1 MKELKSY
8 IFESSNSDSK
18 IVFRKSVFND
28 FFKNKQFEITVNG
41 EKINIINITFDRKTE
56 RGNELFRFNYDMK
69 SQIQIEENSNSD
81 FYYQIT
87 CEIIKY
93 IFDTIFGENNW
104 NDFFKLGSVDTYKVH
119 GRLEGTSGLYKT
131 LPIKNNDTTQDSV
144 CLYYENN
151 EFKTESKS
159 KKAKSL
165 YIPLNQF
172 NNLYIANQHDAYY
185 GKITIGRKT
194 VTPNKILNLNNPIKF
209 DNLNIDNLNIDN
221 IFKSQTDK
229 HVCFCKNYLANFIN
243 KLKLLNFNEIIKD
256 DDTINKNELAKIE
269 ITVEKEHFIFND
281 ESNNF
286 ILSDKDL
293 DNFFNDFG
301 EVLSGVF
308 MLFCFG
314 KDNALLE
321 FPDGGNNPFAD
332 FYINIG
338 ETKYS
343 FSAKHDDGAACS
355 IKNFTQKSSEDQQ
368 SLDKNTE
375 DIFGIFND
383 EKNSVI
389 DTIIQLANFYKD
401 KTNVQDKKQNDAAN
415 ILMDLSKYMLNPEN
429 NTNNIDNKKNA
440 DIEFTEEL
448 FTKFRK
454 KIIEEYNKTNDS
466 NILKTYFEKL
476 NYTPKRELNKINY
489 NKNDFLLYPLKS
501 FLCTVLNKD
510 TLFIDNIRGNCKNLA
525 KHYQIYIK
533 HKNNSYNTLQ
543 FEIIDLTK
551 SDTYN
556 INIVNGGDINNV
568 NNQSFRLKFK
578 QIKQN

>member
-18 IVFRKSVFND
+18 IVFRKSDFNK

-41 EKINIINITFDRKTE
+41 EKINIKNIRFDRKTE

-69 SQIQIEENSNSD
+69 SQIQIEENGNSD

-104 NDFFKLGSVDTYKVH
+104 NDFFKLGSVDTYKVN

-151 EFKTESKS
+151 EFKTEVKS

-194 VTPNKILNLNNPIKF
+194 VTPNKILKSNPIELDNLNN
-209 DNLNIDNLNIDN
+209 DNLNIDN
-221 IFKSQTDK
+221 IFKPQTDEYTAK
-229 HVCFCKNYLANFIN
+229 YINFCKNYLTNFIN
-243 KLKLLNFNEIIKD
+243 KLKLLDFDKIIEIDKD
-256 DDTINKNELAKIE
+256 NNITVNKNELSKIE

-301 EVLSGVF
+301 EVLNGVF
-308 MLFCFG
+308 MLFCFE
-314 KDNALLE
+314 KNDASLE
-321 FPDGGNNPFAD
+321 FPEGGNNPFAD
-332 FYINIG
+332 FYINIDKNN
-338 ETKYS
+338 KYY

-355 IKNFTQKSSEDQQ
+355 IKNFTQKSSKDTQ
-368 SLDKNTE
+368 K
-375 DIFGIFND
+375 IFGIFKLLPVGSN
-383 EKNSVI
+383 
-389 DTIIQLANFYKD
+389 A
-401 KTNVQDKKQNDAAN
+401 
-415 ILMDLSKYMLNPEN
+415 LSYS
-429 NTNNIDNKKNA
+429 
-440 DIEFTEEL
+440 
-448 FTKFRK
+448 
-454 KIIEEYNKTNDS
+454 KIS
-466 NILKTYFEKL
+466 WFA
-476 NYTPKRELNKINY
+476 
-489 NKNDFLLYPLKS
+489 S
-501 FLCTVLNKD
+501 S
-510 TLFIDNIRGNCKNLA
+510 
-525 KHYQIYIK
+525 QI
-533 HKNNSYNTLQ
+533 
-543 FEIIDLTK
+543 
-551 SDTYN
+551 
-556 INIVNGGDINNV
+556 
-568 NNQSFRLKFK
+568 
-578 QIKQN
+578 

>member
-8 IFESSNSDSK
+8 IFESSHDDSK

-28 FFKNKQFEITVNG
+28 FFNNKQFEIAVNG
-41 EKINIINITFDRKTE
+41 EKINIINVTFDRKTE
-56 RGNELFRFNYDMK
+56 RGNELFRFNYDIE
-69 SQIQIEENSNSD
+69 SQIPENTKYD
-81 FYYQIT
+81 AYQIT

-93 IFDTIFGENNW
+93 VFDTIFGENNW
-104 NDFFKLGSVDTYKVH
+104 NDFFKLGGPNTYSVK
-119 GRLEGTSGLYKT
+119 GRIEGTSGLYKT

-151 EFKTESKS
+151 EFKTEPNS
-159 KKAKSL
+159 KKAKKIL
-165 YIPLNQF
+165 YIPLNKF

-185 GKITIGRKT
+185 GNITIGRKV
-194 VTPNKILNLNNPIKF
+194 VTPNKTLNINEITL
-209 DNLNIDNLNIDN
+209 DNLKNIDN
-221 IFKSQTDK
+221 IFDSNPNKCIS
-229 HVCFCKNYLANFIN
+229 FCKNYLTNFIN
-243 KLKLLNFNEIIKD
+243 KLQLLNFDKIIEIDKENNI
-256 DDTINKNELAKIE
+256 TIHNDELEKIE
-269 ITVEKEHFIFND
+269 ITIEKEHFIFND

-286 ILSDKDL
+286 RLNDKDL

-301 EVLSGVF
+301 EVLSGFF
-308 MLFCFG
+308 MLFVFG
-314 KDNALLE
+314 KNNTSSSVSLK
-321 FPDGGNNPFAD
+321 FPNGGNNPFAD

-338 ETKYS
+338 KTEYS

-355 IKNFTQKSSEDQQ
+355 IKNFTQQ

-375 DIFGIFND
+375 DIFKILNNKD
-383 EKNSVI
+383 NSVI

-401 KTNVQDKKQNDAAN
+401 KTNVQDTKQNGAAKTL
-415 ILMDLSKYMLNPEN
+415 IDLSKYMLNPEN
-429 NTNNIDNKKNA
+429 NTNNIDNKKNIN
-440 DIEFTEEL
+440 IEFTEEL
-448 FTKFRK
+448 FTKFRE
-454 KIIEEYNKTNDS
+454 KIREEYNKTNDS
-466 NILKTYFEKL
+466 NILNTYFEKL
-476 NYTPKRELNKINY
+476 NYTPKRGLNKINY

-501 FLCTVLNKD
+501 FLCLLLNKD

-533 HKNNSYNTLQ
+533 HKNNSYNTLK

-578 QIKQN
+578 QKK

>member
-8 IFESSNSDSK
+8 IFESSNDDSK

-28 FFKNKQFEITVNG
+28 FFNNKQFEITING

-56 RGNELFRFNYDMK
+56 RGNELFRFNYDIE
-69 SQIQIEENSNSD
+69 SQIPENTKYD
-81 FYYQIT
+81 AYQIT
-87 CEIIKY
+87 CGIIKY

-104 NDFFKLGSVDTYKVH
+104 NDFFKLGSPDTYSVK
-119 GRLEGTSGLYKT
+119 GRIEGTSGLYKT

-151 EFKTESKS
+151 EFKTEPKS
-159 KKAKSL
+159 KKAKKIL
-165 YIPLNQF
+165 YIPLNKF

-185 GKITIGRKT
+185 GNITIGRKK
-194 VTPNKILNLNNPIKF
+194 VTPNKTLNLNKITLN
-209 DNLNIDNLNIDN
+209 NLKNIDN
-221 IFKSQTDK
+221 IFNSKPDK
-229 HVCFCKNYLANFIN
+229 CISFCKNYLTNFIN
-243 KLKLLNFNEIIKD
+243 KLQLLNFNKIIEIDKD
-256 DDTINKNELAKIE
+256 NNITINKNELSKIE

-301 EVLSGVF
+301 EVLNGVF
-308 MLFCFG
+308 MLFCFE
-314 KDNALLE
+314 KDDALLE
-321 FPDGGNNPFAD
+321 FPEGGNNPFAD
-332 FYINIG
+332 FYIYID
-338 ETKYS
+338 ETKTTYS

-375 DIFGIFND
+375 DIFDIFNN

-415 ILMDLSKYMLNPEN
+415 TLTDLSKYMLNPEN
-429 NTNNIDNKKNA
+429 NTNNINNKKNV
-440 DIEFTEEL
+440 DVEFTEEL
-448 FTKFRK
+448 FTKFRE
-454 KIIEEYNKTNDS
+454 KIREEYNKTNDS
-466 NILKTYFEKL
+466 NILNTYFEKL
-476 NYTPKRELNKINY
+476 NYTPKRGLNKINY

-510 TLFIDNIRGNCKNLA
+510 ESFIKPIRGNCKNLA

-533 HKNNSYNTLQ
+533 HKNNSYNTLK
-543 FEIIDLTK
+543 FEIIDLTE

-578 QIKQN
+578 PN

>member
-8 IFESSNSDSK
+8 IFESSNDDSK

-28 FFKNKQFEITVNG
+28 FFNNKQFEITING

-69 SQIQIEENSNSD
+69 SQVQIEENSNGD

-131 LPIKNNDTTQDSV
+131 LPIRNNDTTQDSV

-151 EFKTESKS
+151 EFKTEPKS
-159 KKAKSL
+159 KKAKKSL

-194 VTPNKILNLNNPIKF
+194 VIPNNILEPKISITLKDLNK
-209 DNLNIDNLNIDN
+209 DNLNINN
-221 IFKSQTDK
+221 IFKQNPDK
-229 HVCFCKNYLANFIN
+229 PNADKCISFCKNYLTNFIN
-243 KLKLLNFNEIIKD
+243 KLKLLNFNEIIDENNGIDQDK
-256 DDTINKNELAKIE
+256 LAKIE

-308 MLFCFG
+308 MLFAF
-314 KDNALLE
+314 KNNKASLK
-321 FPDGGNNPFAD
+321 FPEGGNNPFAD
-332 FYINIG
+332 FYIEIN
-338 ETKYS
+338 ENSENNKYY

-355 IKNFTQKSSEDQQ
+355 IKNFTQKSLETT
-368 SLDKNTE
+368 K
-375 DIFGIFND
+375 DIFDIFNNKD
-383 EKNSVI
+383 NSVI

-401 KTNVQDKKQNDAAN
+401 KKDINN
-415 ILMDLSKYMLNPEN
+415 SKNTLNELLDHMYQIVHN
-429 NTNNIDNKKNA
+429 EETTDN
-440 DIEFTEEL
+440 IEFTKDL
-448 FTKFRK
+448 FTDFRD
-454 KIIEEYNKTNDS
+454 KINDD
-466 NILKTYFEKL
+466 ILDKYFRIL
-476 NYTPKRELNKINY
+476 NYKSKQDKSKINY
-489 NKNDFLLYPLKS
+489 KKTDFLLYPLKS
-501 FLCTVLNKD
+501 FLCKVLNKD
-510 TLFIDNIRGNCKNLA
+510 VQFIGNIHDNCHNLNKNTSNENTNE
-525 KHYQIYIK
+525 KNRHYQIYIK
-533 HKNNSYNTLQ
+533 HKNNSYNTLK
-543 FEIIDLTK
+543 FEIIDLET
-551 SDTYN
+551 DIYN
-556 INIVNGGDINNV
+556 ISIVNGGDINNV

-578 QIKQN
+578 PN

>member
-8 IFESSNSDSK
+8 IFESSNDDSK
-18 IVFRKSVFND
+18 IVFKKSVFND
-28 FFKNKQFEITVNG
+28 FFNNKQFEITVNG

-69 SQIQIEENSNSD
+69 SQIQVENSDGD

-104 NDFFKLGSVDTYKVH
+104 NDFFKLGSIDTYKVH

-131 LPIKNNDTTQDSV
+131 LPIKNNDTTQDSI

-159 KKAKSL
+159 KKAKKSL
-165 YIPLNQF
+165 YIPLNKF

-194 VTPNKILNLNNPIKF
+194 VTPNKILNINNSIKLNDLKK
-209 DNLNIDNLNIDN
+209 DNLNIDN
-221 IFKSQTDK
+221 IFNSKNDK
-229 HVCFCKNYLANFIN
+229 CISFCKNYLTNFIN
-243 KLKLLNFNEIIKD
+243 KLQLLNFDKIIDENDSIDQEKL
-256 DDTINKNELAKIE
+256 EKIE

-308 MLFCFG
+308 MLFAF
-314 KDNALLE
+314 KNNNASLE
-321 FPDGGNNPFAD
+321 FPEGGNNPFAD

-338 ETKYS
+338 KTKYS
-343 FSAKHDDGAACS
+343 FSAKHDGGAACS
-355 IKNFTQKSSEDQQ
+355 IKNFTQKSLE
-368 SLDKNTE
+368 NTK
-375 DIFGIFND
+375 DIFDIFNN

-401 KTNVQDKKQNDAAN
+401 KKDINNSKNKLNELLNYMYSIVPNKETPNNKFTKDLFTEFRDKISDDKINDYILLDKYFEILNYKSKQDK
-415 ILMDLSKYMLNPEN
+415 
-429 NTNNIDNKKNA
+429 
-440 DIEFTEEL
+440 
-448 FTKFRK
+448 
-454 KIIEEYNKTNDS
+454 
-466 NILKTYFEKL
+466 
-476 NYTPKRELNKINY
+476 NKINY
-489 NKNDFLLYPLKS
+489 TKTDFLLYPLKS
-501 FLCTVLNKD
+501 FLCKVLNMDKP
-510 TLFIDNIRGNCKNLA
+510 FIDNIHDNCKELND
-525 KHYQIYIK
+525 HYQIYIK
-533 HKNNSYNTLQ
+533 HKNNSYNTLK

-578 QIKQN
+578 QN

>member
-1 MKELKSY
+1 MKYEWIKEFCDDL
-8 IFESSNSDSK
+8 
-18 IVFRKSVFND
+18 FN
-28 FFKNKQFEITVNG
+28 
-41 EKINIINITFDRKTE
+41 
-56 RGNELFRFNYDMK
+56 
-69 SQIQIEENSNSD
+69 
-81 FYYQIT
+81 
-87 CEIIKY
+87 
-93 IFDTIFGENNW
+93 
-104 NDFFKLGSVDTYKVH
+104 
-119 GRLEGTSGLYKT
+119 
-131 LPIKNNDTTQDSV
+131 
-144 CLYYENN
+144 ENN

-209 DNLNIDNLNIDN
+209 DNLNNDNLNIDN

-243 KLKLLNFNEIIKD
+243 KLKLLNLNKIIEIDKKNNIT
-256 DDTINKNELAKIE
+256 TINKNELAKIE
-269 ITVEKEHFIFND
+269 INVEKEHFIFND

-308 MLFCFG
+308 MLFVFG
-314 KDNALLE
+314 NNVSSSTSLV
-321 FPDGGNNPFAD
+321 FPNGGNNPFAD
-332 FYINIG
+332 FYINVDDKN
-338 ETKYS
+338 EYS

-368 SLDKNTE
+368 PLDKNTE
-375 DIFGIFND
+375 DDIFDIFNS
-383 EKNSVI
+383 EKNSVV

-401 KTNVQDKKQNDAAN
+401 KTNVQDTKQNNAAKTL
-415 ILMDLSKYMLNPEN
+415 IDLSKYMLNPEN
-429 NTNNIDNKKNA
+429 NTNNIDNKKNV

-448 FTKFRK
+448 FTKFRE
-454 KIIEEYNKTNDS
+454 KIREEYNKTNDS
-466 NILKTYFEKL
+466 NILTTYFEKL
-476 NYTPKRELNKINY
+476 NYTPKRGLNKINY

-510 TLFIDNIRGNCKNLA
+510 ESFIKPIRNNCKNLA

-533 HKNNSYNTLQ
+533 HKNNSYNTLK

-551 SDTYN
+551 SNTYN

-578 QIKQN
+578 PN